1 MKRFTVAGAVAL
13 VCLTLSSTA
22 AATEAG
28 QWYGRLEIGHS
39 DVEVEVDDLSADDTD
54 TAYGLRVGHYF
65 TPQFAVEGFYSI
77 LGDRSIEGVSYDMDA
92 AGLGVVGKKNFGA
105 DNTGFFI
112 AGRAGVQSVN
122 TKLSAAGVSLRDR
135 STKPYFGVGAGYD
148 FDHNNGLSLNYD
160 YNKDDLFNADVTA
173 QSLTLGYEYRF

>member
-13 VCLTLSSTA
+13 VCLTHSSTA

-122 TKLSAAGVSLRDR
+122 TKRSAAGVSLRDR

-160 YNKDDLFNADVTA
+160 YNKGDLFNADVTA

>member
-92 AGLGVVGKKNFGA
+92 AGLGVVAKKNFGA

-148 FDHNNGLSLNYD
+148 YDHNNGLSLNYD
-160 YNKDDLFNADVTA
+160 YNKGDLFNADVTA

>member
-112 AGRAGVQSVN
+112 AGRAGV
-122 TKLSAAGVSLRDR
+122 
-135 STKPYFGVGAGYD
+135 
-148 FDHNNGLSLNYD
+148 
-160 YNKDDLFNADVTA
+160 
-173 QSLTLGYEYRF
+173 

>member
-77 LGDRSIEGVSYDMDA
+77 LGDRSIEGVSYDMDV

-135 STKPYFGVGAGYD
+135 STKPYYGVGAGYD

-160 YNKDDLFNADVTA
+160 YNKGDLFNADVTA

>member
-160 YNKDDLFNADVTA
+160 YNKGDLFNADVTA
-173 QSLTLGYEYRF
+173 QTLTLGYEYRF

>member
-54 TAYGLRVGHYF
+54 TVYGLRIGHYF
-65 TPQFAVEGFYSI
+65 TPNVAVEGFYSI

-160 YNKDDLFNADVTA
+160 YNKGDLFNADVTA

>member
-1 MKRFTVAGAVAL
+1 MKRFAVAGAVAL

-160 YNKDDLFNADVTA
+160 YNKGDLFNADVTA

>member
-39 DVEVEVDDLSADDTD
+39 DLEIEVDNLSADDTD

-160 YNKDDLFNADVTA
+160 YNKGDLFNADVTA

>member
-135 STKPYFGVGAGYD
+135 ATKPYCGVGAGYD

-160 YNKDDLFNADVTA
+160 YNKGDLFNADVTA

>member
-1 MKRFTVAGAVAL
+1 MN
-13 VCLTLSSTA
+13 A
-22 AATEAG
+22 AAASFAALTA
-28 QWYGRLEIGHS
+28 RL
-39 DVEVEVDDLSADDTD
+39 DYLSADDTD

-160 YNKDDLFNADVTA
+160 YNKGDLFNADVTA
-173 QSLTLGYEYRF
+173 QTLTLGYEYRF

>member
-22 AATEAG
+22 AATAAG

-160 YNKDDLFNADVTA
+160 YNKGDLFNADVTA

>member
-1 MKRFTVAGAVAL
+1 M
-13 VCLTLSSTA
+13 
-22 AATEAG
+22 
-28 QWYGRLEIGHS
+28 
-39 DVEVEVDDLSADDTD
+39 
-54 TAYGLRVGHYF
+54 
-65 TPQFAVEGFYSI
+65 EGFYSI

-160 YNKDDLFNADVTA
+160 YNKGDLFNADVTA

>member
-13 VCLTLSSTA
+13 ACLTLSSTA

-39 DVEVEVDDLSADDTD
+39 DLKVEVDNLSADDTD
-54 TAYGLRVGHYF
+54 TVYGLRIGHYF
-65 TPQFAVEGFYSI
+65 TPNVAVEGFYSI

-160 YNKDDLFNADVTA
+160 YNKGDLFNADVTA

>member
-1 MKRFTVAGAVAL
+1 MDRAL
-13 VCLTLSSTA
+13 TYIYGIGLTTA
-22 AATEAG
+22 RQILDKADLPY
-28 QWYGRLEIGHS
+28 QMNS
-39 DVEVEVDDLSADDTD
+39 DDLSADDTD

-160 YNKDDLFNADVTA
+160 YNKGDLFNADVTA

>member
-13 VCLTLSSTA
+13 ACLTLSSTA

-39 DVEVEVDDLSADDTD
+39 DLKVEVDNLSADDTD
-54 TAYGLRVGHYF
+54 TVYGLRIGHYF
-65 TPQFAVEGFYSI
+65 TPNVAVEGFYSI
-77 LGDRSIEGVSYDMDA
+77 LGDRSIQGISYDMDA
-92 AGLGVVGKKNFGA
+92 VGLGVVGKKAFGA

-112 AGRAGVQSVN
+112 AGRAGAQSVN
-122 TKLSAAGVSLRDR
+122 TRLSADGVSLRDR
-135 STKPYFGVGAGYD
+135 STKPYVGVGVGYD

-160 YNKDDLFNADVTA
+160 YNTGDLFNADVTA
-173 QSLTLGYEYRF
+173 QTLALGYEYRF

>member
-54 TAYGLRVGHYF
+54 TAYGLRVGHSF

-160 YNKDDLFNADVTA
+160 YNKGDLFNADVTA

>member
-160 YNKDDLFNADVTA
+160 YNKGDLFNADVTA

>member
-22 AATEAG
+22 AAPEAG

-160 YNKDDLFNADVTA
+160 YNKGDLFNADVTA

>member
-65 TPQFAVEGFYSI
+65 TPQFAVEGCYSI

-160 YNKDDLFNADVTA
+160 YNKGDLFNADVTA

>member
-105 DNTGFFI
+105 ENTGFFI

-160 YNKDDLFNADVTA
+160 YNKGDLFNADVTA

>member
-39 DVEVEVDDLSADDTD
+39 DLKVEVDNLSADDTD
-54 TAYGLRVGHYF
+54 TVYGLRIGHYF
-65 TPQFAVEGFYSI
+65 TPNVAVEGFYSI

-160 YNKDDLFNADVTA
+160 YNKGDLFNADVTA

>member
-135 STKPYFGVGAGYD
+135 STKPDFGVGAGYD

-160 YNKDDLFNADVTA
+160 YNKGDLFNADVTA

>member
-65 TPQFAVEGFYSI
+65 TPNVAVEGFYSI
-77 LGDRSIEGVSYDMDA
+77 LGDRSIDGVSYDMDA

-160 YNKDDLFNADVTA
+160 YNKGDLFNADVTA

>member
-105 DNTGFFI
+105 DNTGYFI

-160 YNKDDLFNADVTA
+160 YNKGDLFNADVTA

>member
-54 TAYGLRVGHYF
+54 TAYGLRGGHYF

-160 YNKDDLFNADVTA
+160 YNKGDLFNADVTA

>member
-77 LGDRSIEGVSYDMDA
+77 LGDRSIEGVSYDLDA

-160 YNKDDLFNADVTA
+160 YNKGDLFNADVTA